1 MTFPRI
7 LIIEDEAIVAESLGR
22 ALRVWG
28 AEVVGM
34 AATVEQALTLIDATS
49 DVDGA
54 LVDINLRG
62 VRAYSVA
69 DRLMARGLPFIF
81 TTGYSTPIIPEAY
94 RHVAVLQKPFDPEAV
109 LTVLFPRAADAS
121 D

>member
-1 MTFPRI
+1 MTGRRI
-7 LIIEDEAIVAESLGR
+7 LIIEDEAIVAESLVL
-22 ALRVWG
+22 ALRTMGEDV
-28 AEVVGM
+28 AGM
-34 AATVEQALTLIDATS
+34 AATVEQALTLIDSTS

-54 LVDINLRG
+54 LLDINLRG

-81 TTGYSTPIIPEAY
+81 TTGYSTPIIPEVY
-94 RHVAVLQKPFDPEAV
+94 RHVPVLQKPFDLEEV
-109 LTVLFPRAADAS
+109 LSALFPRAAGAS

>member
-1 MTFPRI
+1 MTGRRI
-7 LIIEDEAIVAESLGR
+7 LIIEDEAIVAESLGL
-22 ALRVWG
+22 ALRTMG
-28 AEVVGM
+28 EEVAGT
-34 AATVEQALTLIDATS
+34 AATVEQALALIDSTS
-49 DVDGA
+49 DADGA

-81 TTGYSTPIIPEAY
+81 TTGYSAPIIPEAY
-94 RHVAVLQKPFDPEAV
+94 RHVAVLQKPFDPESV
-109 LTVLFPRAADAS
+109 LTVLFPRASDAK

>member
-1 MTFPRI
+1 MTGPRI

-28 AEVVGM
+28 AEVAGM
-34 AATVEQALTLIDATS
+34 AATVEQALTLIDSTA

-109 LTVLFPRAADAS
+109 LTVLFPRSADAS